1 MLTQTAE
8 YALRAMSALAA
19 RRGQT
24 IPATELATQADVP
37 PPYLA
42 KIMQQ
47 LAATEL
53 VKGRRGIGGGYTLSA
68 DPEKV
73 TALDVIL
80 AVGPIRQPRSESEL
94 EALGDGYKSLHREI
108 DKAAEA
114 VLAKFRSVTI
124 SQIVQDVDAI
134 RQDEDDVPAVVSKVG
149 AANQRATP
157 NGLAS

>member
-24 IPATELATQADVP
+24 IPATELAAQADVP

-68 DPEKV
+68 DPDTV

-80 AVGPIRQPRSESEL
+80 AVGPIRQPRT
-94 EALGDGYKSLHREI
+94 EARLDGLGDGYKSLHQEI
-108 DKAAEA
+108 DRAAKA
-114 VLAKFRSVTI
+114 VLDRFRGVTI
-124 SQIVQDVDAI
+124 SQIVQDTDAV
-134 RQDEDDVPAVVSKVG
+134 RRDDTPAVAVVSTVCP
-149 AANQRATP
+149 AAR
-157 NGLAS
+157 NGIAS

>member
-19 RRGQT
+19 RQGQT
-24 IPATELATQADVP
+24 IPATELASQADVP

-68 DPEKV
+68 DPERV
-73 TALDVIL
+73 SALDVIL
-80 AVGPIRQPRSESEL
+80 AVGPIRQPRSESQL
-94 EALGDGYKSLHREI
+94 DGLGDGYKSLHREI

-114 VLAKFRSVTI
+114 VLAQFRGVML

-134 RQDEDDVPAVVSKVG
+134 RRDDEPVPVVSTVG
-149 AANQRATP
+149 QVSR
-157 NGLAS
+157 NGIAS

>member
-24 IPATELATQADVP
+24 IPATELAAIADVP

-53 VKGRRGIGGGYTLSA
+53 VKGQRGIGGGYTLSA
-68 DPEKV
+68 NPAKT

-80 AVGPIRQPRSESEL
+80 AVGPIRQPRNENL
-94 EALGDGYKSLHREI
+94 LDDLGDGYKSLHQEI
-108 DKAAEA
+108 DKAAQS
-114 VLAKFRSVTI
+114 VLERFRSVMI
-124 SQIVQDVDAI
+124 GQIVQDVDAI
-134 RQDEDDVPAVVSKVG
+134 RTEEAQATGVSTG
-149 AANQRATP
+149 SPMARNEI
-157 NGLAS
+157 AS